1 MRKIAFT
8 DIHGCNRSFGA
19 LLDRVAPVSGDQLY
33 FLGDYIDRG
42 PDAKGVIDRIWELE
56 KQGFDVQCL
65 LGNHEVMFLES
76 FLDEQ
81 SKMFWL
87 VNGGQAVLDVFG
99 AGQPQDI
106 PAEYVNWMMD
116 LHLYLQVDDYIL
128 VHAGLGFKTVDPLE
142 NHDSMLWIRRWYD
155 SIDYD
160 WLGDRIILHG
170 HTPLPRDEIS
180 EQLRLLEHQQY
191 LDIDAGCAHK
201 GKRPGLG
208 DLCAFDMTN
217 RRLYFQEN
225 LDF

>member
-19 LLDRVAPVSGDQLY
+19 LLDRVSPVSGDQLY

-56 KQGFDVQCL
+56 KAGFEVKCL

-87 VNGGQAVLDVFG
+87 VNGGQAVMDVFS
-99 AGQPQDI
+99 AKRPQDI
-106 PAEYVNWMMD
+106 PAEYVNWMMG
-116 LHLYLQVDDYIL
+116 LELYLEVDEYIL
-128 VHAGLGFKTVDPLE
+128 VHAGLSFKTPDPLD
-142 NHDSMLWIRRWYD
+142 NQDSMLWIRRWYET
-155 SIDYD
+155 INYD

-170 HTPLPRDEIS
+170 HTPMPRDEIF
-180 EQLRLLEHQQY
+180 EQLHLLEHHQY

-208 DLCAFDMTN
+208 ELCAFDMTN